1 MVRVAGLEP
10 ARAYAQQIL
19 MVRSTRAALVG
30 YHWASRL
37 WCLPIPPYPHKSD
50 FFISE
55 GVTNLRRVRVH
66 HTHNSPA
73 IFESLLR
80 ESDNCLYRGG
90 TPHYAGFCL
99 DRGEASFRQSRLLRA
114 TWLKYDTALCHINE
128 YLPKSGAATICS
140 VALTNPNTS
149 IVKR

>member
-1 MVRVAGLEP
+1 MRVAGLEP

-19 MVRSTRAALVG
+19 MVRSTSAALVG

-90 TPHYAGFCL
+90 TPHYAGFV
-99 DRGEASFRQSRLLRA
+99 S
-114 TWLKYDTALCHINE
+114 TAARRHFGDLGC
-128 YLPKSGAATICS
+128 YAPPGLSMTQRY
-140 VALTNPNTS
+140 VTLTNTYQNPEQRRS
-149 IVKR
+149 AQLP